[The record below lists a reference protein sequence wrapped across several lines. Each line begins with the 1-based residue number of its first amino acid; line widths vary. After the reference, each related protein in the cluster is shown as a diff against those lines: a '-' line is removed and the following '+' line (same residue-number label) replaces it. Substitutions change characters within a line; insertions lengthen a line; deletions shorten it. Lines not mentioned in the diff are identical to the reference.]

1 MAEFRPPPLKLLT
14 TRPCAYETPPLPV
27 AVLAPAAAATHI
39 GLRPTQED
47 RIASLDVSC
56 SAFPVASL
64 YVMIDGHGG
73 DGAACAVQ
81 MHLPALLR
89 AHMHDL
95 PCASTPADLEE
106 ACKRAFIDTERA
118 FERERSAE
126 VYVQPDEGAC
136 VLAMIVLPDA
146 LVFASAGDCRALLVH
161 DTGPSAVAAEEH
173 RCDSAAERERIRK
186 AGLIVYQGRVNGV
199 LAVSRSIGDFE
210 LKVRDMEES
219 DGSQT
224 AREHAEAQSQAQ
236 SSHTDESAHAVTCV
250 PSTQTVLRTEAQLA
264 VLLMTDGVHDCVPTA
279 DLTDLCREGPL
290 AEVPARSIQRAL
302 VEFGHDNA
310 SMIMVPLK

>member
-47 RIASLDVSC
+47 RLASLDVSC

-106 ACKRAFIDTERA
+106 ACKRTFIDTERA

-186 AGLIVYQGRVNGV
+186 AGLRVYQGRVNGV

-210 LKVRDMEES
+210 LKVRDAEES
-219 DGSQT
+219 
-224 AREHAEAQSQAQ
+224 ENSQAPQ
-236 SSHTDESAHAVTCV
+236 KDESVHAVTCV
-250 PSTQTVLRTEAQLA
+250 PSTQTVHRTEAQLA
-264 VLLMTDGVHDCVPTA
+264 VVLMTDGVHDFVPTA
-279 DLTDLCREGPL
+279 DLTDMCRDGPL
-290 AEVPARSIQRAL
+290 ADVPARAIQRAL

-310 SMIMVPLK
+310 SMVVVPLK